1 MVEAGSH
8 GQSASW
14 RILTVGFAF
23 SRTHGQFKLRIDC
36 GYNLG
41 FNRLKEALM
50 CCSHRVL
57 AAALGFSIGVWSL
70 GDIPALAAET
80 STPPELVRQ
89 EMIQYGV
96 GANLKLRLADGKKLK
111 GSLVLLGDDGFE
123 LRGKPKDAPRH
134 IAYSHV
140 TEVKPTKLFYRAKGQ
155 PDAVEARRTVLGL
168 GVGHHIQVKTATGK
182 EYHGNIQTIDTDTFT
197 MLPDRQTSAVQI
209 SFSEVQYVEQNLS
222 KVAKI
227 AIAVAVAGTIAVV
240 VLVVVYV
247 HTINKSF

>member
-1 MVEAGSH
+1 
-8 GQSASW
+8 
-14 RILTVGFAF
+14 
-23 SRTHGQFKLRIDC
+23 
-36 GYNLG
+36 
-41 FNRLKEALM
+41 M

-57 AAALGFSIGVWSL
+57 AAALVVSIAVWSL
-70 GDIPALAAET
+70 GDIPALAADT
-80 STPPELVRQ
+80 STHPEVIRQ

-111 GSLVLLGDDGFE
+111 GSLVLLGEDGFE

-134 IAYSHV
+134 IAYNQV
-140 TEVKPTKLFYRAKGQ
+140 TEVKPARLAYRAKGP

-168 GVGHHIQVKTATGK
+168 GVGHHIQVKTTTGR
-182 EYHGNIQTIDTDTFT
+182 EFRGNIQTIDTDTFT

-209 SFSEVQYVEQNLS
+209 SFSEVEYVEQNLS

-227 AIAVAVAGTIAVV
+227 AIAVVVVATIAVV

-247 HTINKSF
+247 HAVNKSF

>member
-1 MVEAGSH
+1 
-8 GQSASW
+8 
-14 RILTVGFAF
+14 
-23 SRTHGQFKLRIDC
+23 
-36 GYNLG
+36 
-41 FNRLKEALM
+41 M

-70 GDIPALAAET
+70 GDIPTLAAET
-80 STPPELVRQ
+80 STHPELVRQ

-111 GSLVLLGDDGFE
+111 GSLVFLGEDGFE
-123 LRGKPKDAPRH
+123 LRASPKEPPRH
-134 IAYSHV
+134 IAYSQG
-140 TEVKPTKLFYRAKGQ
+140 TAVKPARLVYRAKGQ
-155 PDAVEARRTVLGL
+155 PDAVEAHRTVLGL
-168 GVGHHIQVKTATGK
+168 GVGHHIQVKTTTGK

-227 AIAVAVAGTIAVV
+227 AIAVVVVATIVAAV
-240 VLVVVYV
+240 VLVTYLRA
-247 HTINKSF
+247 INKSF